1 MTFNLLPPVYPLRLN
16 LSIPCAPTCL
26 SPAPPPDPP
35 NCFLP
40 HVVASRTWLCPR
52 ACGWPA
58 YAAQHT
64 GNSVKMSPRINS
76 APPMRVH
83 QSHGRRA
90 ATSESGVVLTLF
102 YEQKFLAGKARE
114 QWMLRW
120 PVQIFSMVIQSGA
133 YAARYSLS
141 QSHSEVDYHKL
152 SLYATRASVL
162 SDMDAATVLLV
173 HYVYN
178 TICIITAML
187 NYKHHFTS
195 VCIPHQ

>member
-76 APPMRVH
+76 APPMDVH
-83 QSHGRRA
+83 PSHGRRA
-90 ATSESGVVLTLF
+90 ATSESGVMLTIF
-102 YEQKFLAGKARE
+102 YEQNFLAGKARE

-120 PVQIFSMVIQSGA
+120 PVKVFSMDIQSDA
-133 YAARYSLS
+133 YSARYSLS
-141 QSHSEVDYHKL
+141 QSRSEVDCHKL
-152 SLYATRASVL
+152 SQYATRAYVL
-162 SDMDAATVLLV
+162 SNIDTAAVRSV
-173 HYVYN
+173 HYVWN
-178 TICIITAML
+178 PICYITAMP
-187 NYKHHFTS
+187 N
-195 VCIPHQ
+195 